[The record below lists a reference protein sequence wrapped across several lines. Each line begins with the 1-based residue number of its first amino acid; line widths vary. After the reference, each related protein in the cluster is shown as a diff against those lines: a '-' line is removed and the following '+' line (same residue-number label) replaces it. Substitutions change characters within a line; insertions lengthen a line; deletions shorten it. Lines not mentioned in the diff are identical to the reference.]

1 MSEFKKGG
9 TPPPKCHLDVKN
21 MVDLLPPLLSSFF
34 VKILHDNLIKL
45 TLFLHFTFSISKKN
59 SDRGL
64 EKKSSQ
70 VQNLA
75 LSKKSTISSNLA
87 DILAN
92 SESHEIIIFTKVHE
106 DRRKIVDFLRIANF
120 CARALFSCSPSR

>member
-1 MSEFKKGG
+1 
-9 TPPPKCHLDVKN
+9 

-45 TLFLHFTFSISKKN
+45 TLFLHFTFSISKKD

-92 SESHEIIIFTKVHE
+92 SQSHEIIIFTKFHE
-106 DRRKIVDFLRIANF
+106 DRRKIVDFLQIANF
-120 CARALFSCSPSR
+120 CAWALFSCSP